1 MKEKE
6 REIRIKPFQTQS
18 FDSLI
23 NQVNSWLA
31 TKQKKNRDVFD
42 LIDVKYQS
50 EPSTMSDKDLQYT
63 AIAIYRDSI
72 ENLNQETEI
81 EQTTSSDEEF
91 ISQKKKLEYR
101 K

>member
-6 REIRIKPFQTQS
+6 REIRIKSFQTQS
-18 FDSLI
+18 FDALI
-23 NQVNSWLA
+23 NQVNSWLV
-31 TKQKKNRDVFD
+31 TKQNKNREVFD

-50 EPSTMSDKDLQYT
+50 EPHVLSDKDLQYT

-72 ENLNQETEI
+72 ENLNKEIEI
-81 EQTTSSDEEF
+81 EQTNSADEDF
-91 ISQKKKLEYR
+91 INQKKKLEYR